1 MANKCWMPNLNRV
14 DLIFSRLEYII
25 QKWTFKMSWEI
36 TALPLMPVR
45 SFNTQYTDQ
54 IDQESMPQYR
64 FNSSILKIKSF
75 YILYKIIVIR
85 NDQLCSLKNCGK
97 IVFSISCLLLSR
109 EWHNM
114 GFLLLRNLKEMRF
127 VESLLM
133 LNLKNK

>member
-97 IVFSISCLLLSR
+97 IAFSISCLLLSR